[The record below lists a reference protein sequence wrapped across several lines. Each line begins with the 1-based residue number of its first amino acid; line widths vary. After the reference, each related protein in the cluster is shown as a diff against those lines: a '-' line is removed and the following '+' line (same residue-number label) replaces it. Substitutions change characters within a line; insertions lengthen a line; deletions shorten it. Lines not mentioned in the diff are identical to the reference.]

1 MYFLLFI
8 FLHVKSNTKDN
19 NIFYYEREKVYNIMS
34 FFFHL
39 QRDLDFTI
47 EVDFKGELS
56 EMKETMQY
64 KMR

>member
-1 MYFLLFI
+1 MLSQTPKIATYFI
-8 FLHVKSNTKDN
+8 MK
-19 NIFYYEREKVYNIMS
+19 ERKFTILCL

>member
-1 MYFLLFI
+1 MLSQTPKITTYFI
-8 FLHVKSNTKDN
+8 MK
-19 NIFYYEREKVYNIMS
+19 ERKFTICL

>member
-1 MYFLLFI
+1 MKYTI
-8 FLHVKSNTKDN
+8 
-19 NIFYYEREKVYNIMS
+19 I
-34 FFFHL
+34 FFFLQCQIFINSILFENIKCEVKQKYVFFPL

>member
-1 MYFLLFI
+1 MLSQTPKITTYFI
-8 FLHVKSNTKDN
+8 MK
-19 NIFYYEREKVYNIMS
+19 ERKFTILCL

>member
-1 MYFLLFI
+1 M
-8 FLHVKSNTKDN
+8 KSNN
-19 NIFYYEREKVYNIMS
+19 NMS
-34 FFFHL
+34 LFPL